1 MDLFSDCSFQQVA
14 TDCITI
20 IIKWKKHQ
28 YLKNISNQLRHL
40 KILGGWLNKYQNLFL
55 LVIIHVCA
63 LILVRYIFKAHSC
76 VEKAGMLGFVKMRQL
91 DVDVN
96 YSLRGHVLERAIEA
110 VTCYKYLAKV
120 KNNIEKIIRFEFW
133 KAKNKTFHLFQ
144 EDRKLGLIPF
154 FVSMDKPKN
163 KNKIGS
169 TYGCINPLIL
179 VFFYNKL
186 SQQLNFLNC
195 TINNYT
201 FHHFPKI
208 F

>member
-1 MDLFSDCSFQQVA
+1 MCIDTSVLYFQGSFLCRESWNAGVCQNETAGRRCKLLFERTCSG
-14 TDCITI
+14 TCNRGS
-20 IIKWKKHQ
+20 
-28 YLKNISNQLRHL
+28 YL
-40 KILGGWLNKYQNLFL
+40 LF
-55 LVIIHVCA
+55 
-63 LILVRYIFKAHSC
+63 
-76 VEKAGMLGFVKMRQL
+76 
-91 DVDVN
+91 
-96 YSLRGHVLERAIEA
+96 
-110 VTCYKYLAKV
+110 KYLAKV

-133 KAKNKTFHLFQ
+133 KAKNKTFYLFQ